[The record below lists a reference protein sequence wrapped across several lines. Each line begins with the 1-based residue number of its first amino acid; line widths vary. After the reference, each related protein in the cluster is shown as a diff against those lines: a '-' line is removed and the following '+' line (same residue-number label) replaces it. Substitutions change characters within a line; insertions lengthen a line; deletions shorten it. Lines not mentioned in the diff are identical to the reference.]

1 MEKSYIN
8 GWQEGYVHVYNTLD
22 IVAQFNHE
30 NIKRS
35 AVRKINNKII

>member
-1 MEKSYIN
+1 MAGKRATYTCI
-8 GWQEGYVHVYNTLD
+8 TLLD
-22 IVAQFNHE
+22 IVAQFNQE